1 MVMVVKLIILMGIFF
16 TLVRRDLLLV
26 YRRANDAWLVL
37 IFFVIAVTLF
47 PLGIGP
53 DPKVLQQLSGGI
65 IWICALLSAML
76 SLDRVFQSDFDDG
89 SLDQMIL
96 TSYPLELLVFGKCL
110 VHWLTTGF
118 PILLI
123 SPLLA
128 AMLNMT
134 IDSYPI
140 LLITMLLG
148 TPTISLIGVVGA
160 ALVLGSRRSGVL
172 ISLIILP
179 LVVPVLIFS
188 VAAVGLESRV
198 EDISSALR
206 LLGAILVISS
216 VFCPW
221 AAAATLRNI
230 TN

>member
-1 MVMVVKLIILMGIFF
+1 MKKFLA
-16 TLVRRDLLLV
+16 LVQRDLILV
-26 YRRANDAWLVL
+26 YRSANDAWVVL
-37 IFFVIAVTLF
+37 FFFVIAVTLF

-53 DPKVLQQLSGGI
+53 DPSVLQQFSGGI

-76 SLDRVFQSDFDDG
+76 SLDGVFQSDFDDG

-96 TSYPLELLVFGKCL
+96 TSYPLELLVLGKCL

-123 SPLLA
+123 SPVLA
-128 AMLNMT
+128 TMLDMNL
-134 IDSYPI
+134 DSYST

-148 TPTISLIGVVGA
+148 TPTISLMGGVGA
-160 ALVLGSRRSGVL
+160 ALVLGSRLSGVL

-179 LVVPVLIFS
+179 LIIPILIFS
-188 VAAVGLESRV
+188 VAAINASGEGM
-198 EDISSALR
+198 EISSAVK
-206 LLGAILVISS
+206 LLGALLIISS

-221 AAAATLRNI
+221 ATAATLRHL

>member
-1 MVMVVKLIILMGIFF
+1 MKKFLA
-16 TLVRRDLLLV
+16 LVQRDLILV
-26 YRRANDAWLVL
+26 YRSANDAWVVL
-37 IFFVIAVTLF
+37 FFFVIAVTLF

-53 DPKVLQQLSGGI
+53 DPGVLQQLSGGI
-65 IWICALLSAML
+65 IWIGALLSAML

-96 TSYPLELLVFGKCL
+96 TSYPLELFVLGKCF

-123 SPLLA
+123 SPVLA
-128 AMLNMT
+128 TMLNMNL
-134 IDSYPI
+134 DSYST

-148 TPTISLIGVVGA
+148 TPTISLMGGVGA
-160 ALVLGSRRSGVL
+160 ALVLGSRLSGVL

-179 LVVPVLIFS
+179 LIIPILIFS
-188 VAAVGLESRV
+188 VAAINASSEGME
-198 EDISSALR
+198 ISSAVK
-206 LLGAILVISS
+206 LLGALLIISS

-221 AAAATLRNI
+221 ATAATLRHL

>member
-1 MVMVVKLIILMGIFF
+1 MKKFLA
-16 TLVRRDLLLV
+16 LVQRDLILV
-26 YRRANDAWLVL
+26 YRNANDAWVVL
-37 IFFVIAVTLF
+37 FFFVIAVTLF

-53 DPKVLQQLSGGI
+53 DPSVLQQFSGGI

-76 SLDRVFQSDFDDG
+76 SLDGVFQSDFDDG

-96 TSYPLELLVFGKCL
+96 TSYPLELLVLGKCL

-123 SPLLA
+123 SPVLA
-128 AMLNMT
+128 TMLNMNL
-134 IDSYPI
+134 DSYST

-148 TPTISLIGVVGA
+148 TPTISLMGGVGA
-160 ALVLGSRRSGVL
+160 ALVLGSRLSGVL

-179 LVVPVLIFS
+179 LIIPILIFS
-188 VAAVGLESRV
+188 VAAINASGEGM
-198 EDISSALR
+198 EISSAVK
-206 LLGAILVISS
+206 LLGALLIISS

-221 AAAATLRNI
+221 ATAATLRHL

>member
-1 MVMVVKLIILMGIFF
+1 MKKFLA
-16 TLVRRDLLLV
+16 LVQRDLILV
-26 YRRANDAWLVL
+26 YRSANDAWVVL
-37 IFFVIAVTLF
+37 FFFVTAVTLF

-53 DPKVLQQLSGGI
+53 DPSVLQQFSGGI

-76 SLDRVFQSDFDDG
+76 SLDGVFQSDFDDG

-96 TSYPLELLVFGKCL
+96 TSYPLELLVLGKCL

-123 SPLLA
+123 SPVLA
-128 AMLNMT
+128 TMLNMNL
-134 IDSYPI
+134 DSYST

-148 TPTISLIGVVGA
+148 TPTISLMGGVGA
-160 ALVLGSRRSGVL
+160 ALVLGSRLSGVL

-179 LVVPVLIFS
+179 LIIPILIFS
-188 VAAVGLESRV
+188 VAAINASGEGM
-198 EDISSALR
+198 EISSAVK
-206 LLGAILVISS
+206 LLGALLIISS

-221 AAAATLRNI
+221 ATAATLRHLSN
-230 TN
+230 

>member
-1 MVMVVKLIILMGIFF
+1 MKKFLA
-16 TLVRRDLLLV
+16 LVQRDLILV
-26 YRRANDAWLVL
+26 YRSANDAWVVL
-37 IFFVIAVTLF
+37 FFFVIAVTLF

-53 DPKVLQQLSGGI
+53 DPSVLQQFSGGI

-76 SLDRVFQSDFDDG
+76 SLDGVFQSDFDDG

-96 TSYPLELLVFGKCL
+96 TSYPLELLVLGKCL

-123 SPLLA
+123 SPVLA
-128 AMLNMT
+128 TMLNMNL
-134 IDSYPI
+134 DSYST

-148 TPTISLIGVVGA
+148 TPTISLMGGVGA
-160 ALVLGSRRSGVL
+160 ALVLGSRLSGVL

-179 LVVPVLIFS
+179 LIIPILIFS
-188 VAAVGLESRV
+188 VAAINASV
-198 EDISSALR
+198 EGMEISSAVK
-206 LLGAILVISS
+206 LLGALLIISS

-221 AAAATLRNI
+221 ATAATLRHL

>member
-1 MVMVVKLIILMGIFF
+1 MKKFLA
-16 TLVRRDLLLV
+16 LVQRDLILV
-26 YRRANDAWLVL
+26 YRSANDAWVVL
-37 IFFVIAVTLF
+37 FFFVIAVALF

-53 DPKVLQQLSGGI
+53 DPSVLQQFSGGI

-76 SLDRVFQSDFDDG
+76 SLDGVFQSDFDDG

-96 TSYPLELLVFGKCL
+96 TSYPLELLVLGKCL

-123 SPLLA
+123 SPVLA
-128 AMLNMT
+128 TMLNMNS
-134 IDSYPI
+134 DSYSTM
-140 LLITMLLG
+140 LITMLLG
-148 TPTISLIGVVGA
+148 TPTISLMGGVGA
-160 ALVLGSRRSGVL
+160 ALVLGSRLSGVL

-179 LVVPVLIFS
+179 LIIPILIFS
-188 VAAVGLESRV
+188 VAAINASGEGI
-198 EDISSALR
+198 EISSAVK
-206 LLGAILVISS
+206 LLGALLIISS

-221 AAAATLRNI
+221 ATAATLRHL